1 MKIFG
6 VTGWKNSG
14 KTSLMERLI
23 TEFTARGLSVS
34 SIKHAHHSF
43 DIDHPGR
50 DSYRHRDAGAR
61 QVLLASRNRWALMHE
76 LRNEDEPSLGDLLKQ
91 LLPVDLVLIEG
102 YKRDRHPKIEAHRKE
117 TGQPL
122 IAPEDET
129 IVAVASDTS
138 VTIDRPVL
146 DLNDTASIA
155 NFIAQHLKLDV

>member
-14 KTSLMERLI
+14 KTGLMERLI

-76 LRNEDEPSLGDLLKQ
+76 LRDEDEPSLGDLLEQ
-91 LLPVDLVLIEG
+91 LSPVDLVLIEG

-138 VTIDRPVL
+138 VSVDRPVL
-146 DLNDTASIA
+146 DLNDTAAIA
-155 NFIAQHLKLDV
+155 NFIAQHLELDV

>member
-14 KTSLMERLI
+14 KTGLMERLI
-23 TEFTARGLSVS
+23 TEFTARGLTVS

-76 LRNEDEPSLGDLLKQ
+76 LRDEDERSLGDLLKQ
-91 LLPVDLVLIEG
+91 LSPVDLVLIEG

-129 IVAVASDTS
+129 IVAVASDKS
-138 VTIDRPVL
+138 VSVDRPVL
-146 DLNDTASIA
+146 DLNDTAAIA
-155 NFIAQHLKLDV
+155 NFIAQHLELDV

>member
-14 KTSLMERLI
+14 KTGLMERLI

-146 DLNDTASIA
+146 DLNNTASIA

>member
-1 MKIFG
+1 
-6 VTGWKNSG
+6 
-14 KTSLMERLI
+14 MERLI
-23 TEFTARGLSVS
+23 TEFTARGLTVS

-76 LRNEDEPSLGDLLKQ
+76 LRVEDEPSLGDLLEQ
-91 LLPVDLVLIEG
+91 LSPVDLVLIEG

-138 VTIDRPVL
+138 VSIDRPVL

-155 NFIAQHLKLDV
+155 NFIAQHLELDV